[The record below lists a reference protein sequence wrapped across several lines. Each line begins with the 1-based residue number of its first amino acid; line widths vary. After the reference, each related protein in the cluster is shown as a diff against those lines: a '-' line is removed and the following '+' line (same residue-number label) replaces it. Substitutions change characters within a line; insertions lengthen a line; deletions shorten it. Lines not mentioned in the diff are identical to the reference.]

1 MATNNKPNKMIHWIR
16 QWFPKKGEAG
26 GIDPVFLILVFC
38 LLGFGLVMVASASY
52 VSALH
57 KFGDSYH
64 YIRRQLYFAIGGI
77 VLMFFITRL
86 DYRAFRRVVLP
97 FYIISVILLILVLI
111 PGIGIVGGGA
121 RRWLGFGGFTFQPSE
136 IAKLAIIMIFASYM
150 AANYKRMKEFKVGL
164 IYPAAALLLVCGL
177 VAVETHISGAALIFL
192 VGAVMIYV
200 AGVNWKYFF
209 GIGGA
214 GAAGLVGLAFI
225 VPYARTRIATMFNP
239 EADPTGAG
247 FQTIQ
252 SLYAIGSG
260 GLLGLGLGQSR
271 QKYLYIPEPQ
281 NDYIF
286 SIVCEELGFIGALMV
301 IILFVL
307 LIWRG
312 FVIAYHAK
320 DKFGSLMV
328 IGIVSRVAI
337 QTILNI
343 GVVTK
348 SIPPT
353 GISLPFFSYG
363 GTALV
368 ILLVEMGIVLS
379 VSRYSRLEGMRE

>member
-1 MATNNKPNKMIHWIR
+1 MASNKKTKKKI
-16 QWFPKKGEAG
+16 QWLAKKGEAG

-57 KFGDSYH
+57 NEGDSYH
-64 YIRRQLYFAIGGI
+64 YIKRQLIFAVAGVAFMLFVTRFDYSVFRRFIPA
-77 VLMFFITRL
+77 FFIGS
-86 DYRAFRRVVLP
+86 VL
-97 FYIISVILLILVLI
+97 LLILVLI
-111 PGIGIVGGGA
+111 PGIGIEGGGA
-121 RRWLGFGGFTFQPSE
+121 RRWLGFGGITFQPSE
-136 IAKLAIIMIFASYM
+136 LAKLAVIMLFASYM
-150 AANYKRMKEFKVGL
+150 AANYKRMKEFKIGML
-164 IYPAAALLLVCGL
+164 YPAAALFAVCFL
-177 VAVETHISGAALIFL
+177 VAIETHISGAILIFL
-192 VGAVMIYV
+192 VGAVLMFV
-200 AGVNWKYFF
+200 GGVNLKHFF
-209 GIGGA
+209 SIGGTGIVLLA
-214 GAAGLVGLAFI
+214 GFAWI
-225 VPYARTRIATMFNP
+225 VPYARTRIETMMNP

-328 IGIVSRVAI
+328 IGIISRVAI

-343 GVVTK
+343 GVVTN

-363 GTALV
+363 GTALMV
-368 ILLVEMGIVLS
+368 LLAEMGIVLA
-379 VSRYSRLEGMRE
+379 VSRYSRLEGMKE

>member
-1 MATNNKPNKMIHWIR
+1 MATNKKTKKKI
-16 QWFPKKGEAG
+16 QWLPKKGEAG

-38 LLGFGLVMVASASY
+38 LLGFGLVMVASAGY

-57 KFGDSYH
+57 KYGDSYH
-64 YIRRQLYFAIGGI
+64 YIKRQLFFAILG
-77 VLMFFITRL
+77 VAAMLFITRF
-86 DYRAFRRVVLP
+86 DYSVFRRFIPAYFGFSVL
-97 FYIISVILLILVLI
+97 LLILVLI
-111 PGIGIVGGGA
+111 PGIGLEGGGA
-121 RRWLGFGGFTFQPSE
+121 RRWLGVGGFTFQPSE
-136 IAKLAIIMIFASYM
+136 LAKLAIIMLFASYM
-150 AANYKRMKEFKVGL
+150 AANYKRMKEFKVGML
-164 IYPAAALLLVCGL
+164 YPAAALFVVCFL
-177 VAVETHISGAALIFL
+177 VAIETHISGAILIFA
-192 VGAVMIYV
+192 VGAVMMFV
-200 AGVNWKYFF
+200 GGVNLKYFF
-209 GIGGA
+209 SIGGA
-214 GAAGLVGLAFI
+214 GMAALAGFAWF
-225 VPYARTRIATMFNP
+225 VPYARTRIQTMMNP

-247 FQTIQ
+247 FQTMQ

-312 FVIAYHAK
+312 FVIAYHAR

-343 GVVTK
+343 GVVTN

-368 ILLVEMGIVLS
+368 VLLVEMGIVLA

>member
-1 MATNNKPNKMIHWIR
+1 MATNKKTKKKIP
-16 QWFPKKGEAG
+16 WFPKKGEAG
-26 GIDPVFLILVFC
+26 GIDPVFLILVLC

-57 KFGDSYH
+57 KYGDSYH
-64 YIRRQLYFAIGGI
+64 YIKRQLIFAVAG
-77 VLMFFITRL
+77 VAFMLFITRL
-86 DYRAFRRVVLP
+86 DYHIFRRVIP
-97 FYIISVILLILVLI
+97 AFFGISVLLLILVLI
-111 PGIGIVGGGA
+111 PGVGIEANGA
-121 RRWLGFGGFTFQPSE
+121 QRWLGFGGFTFQPSE
-136 IAKLAIIMIFASYM
+136 LGKLAIIMLFASYM
-150 AANYKRMKEFKVGL
+150 AANYKRMKEFKVGMV
-164 IYPAAALLLVCGL
+164 YPAIALFIVCFL
-177 VAVETHISGAALIFL
+177 VAIETHISGAILIFA
-192 VGAVMIYV
+192 VGAVMMFV
-200 AGVNWKYFF
+200 GGVNLKYFF
-209 GIGGA
+209 SIGGA
-214 GAAGLVGLAFI
+214 GIAALAGFAWF
-225 VPYARTRIATMFNP
+225 VPYARTRIMTMMNP

-247 FQTIQ
+247 FQTMQ

-312 FVIAYHAK
+312 FVIAYHAR

-343 GVVTK
+343 GVVTN

-368 ILLVEMGIVLS
+368 VLLVEMGIVLA

>member
-1 MATNNKPNKMIHWIR
+1 MATNKKTKKKIP
-16 QWFPKKGEAG
+16 WFPKKGEAG
-26 GIDPVFLILVFC
+26 GIDPVFLILVLC

-57 KFGDSYH
+57 KYGDSYH
-64 YIRRQLYFAIGGI
+64 YIKRQLIFAVAG
-77 VLMFFITRL
+77 VAFMLFITRL
-86 DYRAFRRVVLP
+86 DYHIFRRVIP
-97 FYIISVILLILVLI
+97 AFFGISVLLLILVLI
-111 PGIGIVGGGA
+111 PGVGIEANGA
-121 RRWLGFGGFTFQPSE
+121 QRWLGFGGFTFQPSE
-136 IAKLAIIMIFASYM
+136 LGKLAIIMLFASYM
-150 AANYKRMKEFKVGL
+150 AANYKRMKDFKVGML
-164 IYPAAALLLVCGL
+164 YPAAALFVVCFL
-177 VAVETHISGAALIFL
+177 VAIETHISGAILIFA
-192 VGAVMIYV
+192 VGAVMMFV
-200 AGVNWKYFF
+200 GGVNLKYFF
-209 GIGGA
+209 SIGGA
-214 GAAGLVGLAFI
+214 GMAALAGFAWF
-225 VPYARTRIATMFNP
+225 VPYARTRIETMMNP
-239 EADPTGAG
+239 DADPTGAG
-247 FQTIQ
+247 FQTMQ

-312 FVIAYHAK
+312 FVIAYHAR

-343 GVVTK
+343 GVVTNT
-348 SIPPT
+348 IPPT

-368 ILLVEMGIVLS
+368 VLLVEMGIVLA

>member
-1 MATNNKPNKMIHWIR
+1 MAEAKKVKKKIP
-16 QWFPKKGEAG
+16 WFPKKGAAG
-26 GIDPVFLILVFC
+26 GIDLVFLILVFC
-38 LLGFGLVMVASASY
+38 LLGFGLIMVASASY

-57 KFGDSYH
+57 KEGDSYY
-64 YIRRQLYFAIGGI
+64 YIKRQLIYAAVGVIAM
-77 VLMFFITRL
+77 LFITRF
-86 DYRAFRRVVLP
+86 DYSVFRRFIP
-97 FYIISVILLILVLI
+97 HFYIGSVVLLILVLI
-111 PGIGIVGGGA
+111 PGIGIKAGGA

-136 IAKLAIIMIFASYM
+136 LAKLAIIMLFASYI

-164 IYPAAALLLVCGL
+164 LYPAAALFVVCFL
-177 VAVETHISGAALIFL
+177 VAIETHISGAILIFA
-192 VGAVMIYV
+192 VGAVLIYV
-200 AGVNWKYFF
+200 GGVNWKYFF

-214 GAAGLVGLAFI
+214 GIAALAGFAWLL
-225 VPYARTRIATMFNP
+225 PYARTRIITMMNP

-247 FQTIQ
+247 FQTMQ

-301 IILFVL
+301 IILFLL

-312 FVIAYHAK
+312 FVIAYHAR

-343 GVVTK
+343 GVVTN

-363 GTALV
+363 GTALMV
-368 ILLVEMGIVLS
+368 LLAEMGIVLA
-379 VSRYSRLEGMRE
+379 VSRYSNLEGAKE

>member
-1 MATNNKPNKMIHWIR
+1 MATKQKTKKKI
-16 QWFPKKGEAG
+16 QWFAKKGEAG

-57 KFGDSYH
+57 KEGDSYH
-64 YIRRQLYFAIGGI
+64 YIKRQLIFAIIG
-77 VLMFFITRL
+77 VALMLFITRF
-86 DYRAFRRVVLP
+86 DYSVFRRFIP
-97 FYIISVILLILVLI
+97 AYFGISVLLLILVLI
-111 PGIGIVGGGA
+111 PKVGIEANGA
-121 RRWLGFGGFTFQPSE
+121 RRWLGFGGLTFQPSE
-136 IAKLAIIMIFASYM
+136 LAKLAIIMLFASYM
-150 AANYKRMKEFKVGL
+150 AANYKRMKEFKVGM
-164 IYPAAALLLVCGL
+164 IYPAAALFLVCFL
-177 VAVETHISGAALIFL
+177 VAIETHVSGAILIFA
-192 VGAVMIYV
+192 VGAVLMFV
-200 AGVNWKYFF
+200 GGVNLKYFF
-209 GIGGA
+209 SIGGA
-214 GAAGLVGLAFI
+214 GIAALAGFAWLI
-225 VPYARTRIATMFNP
+225 PYARTRIETMMNP

-247 FQTIQ
+247 FQTMQ

-343 GVVTK
+343 GVVTN

-368 ILLVEMGIVLS
+368 ILLVEMGIVLA
-379 VSRYSRLEGMRE
+379 VSRYSRLEGMKE

>member
-1 MATNNKPNKMIHWIR
+1 MAANKPKKKLNC
-16 QWFPKKGEAG
+16 FVPKGEAG
-26 GIDPVFLILVFC
+26 GIDPVFLILVLC
-38 LLGFGLVMVASASY
+38 LLTFGLIMVASASY

-57 KFGDSYH
+57 KYDDSYH
-64 YIRRQLYFAIGGI
+64 YIKRQLIFAVVGVAAMLI
-77 VLMFFITRL
+77 LPRFDYHFFRKFIPYL
-86 DYRAFRRVVLP
+86 LVG
-97 FYIISVILLILVLI
+97 SVILLILVLI
-111 PGIGIVGGGA
+111 PGIGIEGGGA

-136 IAKLAIIMIFASYM
+136 IAKLGIIATFASYM
-150 AANYKRMKEFKVGL
+150 AANSKKMKDFKVGIL
-164 IYPAAALLLVCGL
+164 YPAIVLGVVCLL
-177 VAVETHISGAALIFL
+177 VAVETHISGAILIFA
-192 VGAVMIYV
+192 VGAVMIFV
-200 AGVNWKYFF
+200 GGANLKWFL
-209 GIGGA
+209 GIGFS
-214 GAAGLVGLAFI
+214 GAAALAGFAWLT
-225 VPYARTRIATMFNP
+225 PYARTRIETMMNP

-247 FQTIQ
+247 FQTMQ

-286 SIVCEELGFIGALMV
+286 SIVCEELGFIGAMMV
-301 IILFVL
+301 IVLFVL

-320 DKFGSLMV
+320 DKFGSLLV
-328 IGIVSRVAI
+328 VGIISRVAI

-343 GVVTK
+343 GVVTN

-363 GTALV
+363 GTALMM
-368 ILLVEMGIVLS
+368 LLFEMGIVLA
-379 VSRYSRLEGMRE
+379 VSRFSRLEARE